1 MRFVAEIYAQ
11 VKIQSLF
18 DDDISEYI
26 YYMNFYGLFQNR

>member
-18 DDDISEYI
+18 DDHISQYI
-26 YYMNFYGLFQNR
+26 YYMNLFGLFQNR